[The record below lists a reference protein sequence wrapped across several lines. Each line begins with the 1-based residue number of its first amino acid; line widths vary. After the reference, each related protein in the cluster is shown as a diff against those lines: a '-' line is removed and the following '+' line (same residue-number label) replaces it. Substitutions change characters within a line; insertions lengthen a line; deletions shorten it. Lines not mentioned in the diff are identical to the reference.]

1 MPRPLSGGRR
11 ILLEWLLIAILAT
24 AALVTA
30 VSTDLLRRAD
40 NLVYDRL
47 SWLRQQPARDDIIII
62 AIDDES
68 ISRLGRF
75 PWPRQVHARLLN
87 RLERAKPRAI
97 LYDVLFV
104 EAGPGDSELTAA
116 VGRTRP
122 ILPLFM
128 EIPGRKGQPVTI
140 VPPIDG
146 LRQAGAE
153 IGHANLS
160 PDEEGIVR
168 RVYLVEGTVGQLLP
182 HVAALTACEAAQV
195 ACLLPT
201 TGTGGEGHVRLKPY
215 LIPYAGGRQHFRT
228 VPFSAVLGGGV
239 PDAFFRD
246 RIVLV
251 GATATGHSDTYA
263 TPMGERETLM
273 PGVEVNANI
282 VQGLISGRALS
293 LAPAWVRYLL
303 VLAPLWLLL
312 AGFLIAR
319 PRFNFL
325 LGLLLGSGVILASV
339 AAFLLAGVWASP
351 LTAIAGLVLV
361 YPTWAWRRLEA
372 TSAYMREELERF
384 RRDPDVLVDTAPP
397 AADMIQNDIELLRG
411 AIGRARDLQHFVSD
425 TLKGLP
431 DASIVVG
438 TGGRIRMMNER
449 AVSLLGDGEGQHFSW
464 VVERL
469 TNRQIAVSEQEP
481 GSNSL
486 PPEIVD
492 TAGRVFNVRWSPIS
506 DRKGGLGAW
515 VLRLADITDL
525 RTATRQREEALQL
538 LTHDMRSPQASIIA
552 TLSQAR
558 GTVDGGLARRIENY
572 ARRTLELA
580 DGYVQLARAEAQPLT
595 FDHVNFC
602 DVVLDAVDD
611 LWPLSSARPIHV
623 DAEGCEGEILV
634 RADRGLLT
642 RAVINLV
649 GNAIKYGPAASQ
661 VRCKLERIGPAAV
674 FTVCDEGP
682 GLSEDQIGHLFQP
695 FRQVGKSIVEGV
707 GLGLA
712 FVSSVAARHGGSVSC
727 RSAPGE
733 GSCFELRLPV
743 VEGEPVS

>member
-1 MPRPLSGGRR
+1 MLRSLTGGRR

-24 AALVTA
+24 AGLVAA
-30 VSTDLLRRAD
+30 VSTNLFRRAD

-47 SWLRQQPARDDIIII
+47 TWLREQPAREDIIII

-75 PWPRQVHARLLN
+75 PWPRQRHAELLDRLQQA
-87 RLERAKPRAI
+87 RPRAI

-104 EAGPGDSELTAA
+104 EPGPGDRELAAA
-116 VGRTRP
+116 VARTRP

-128 EIPGRKGQPVTI
+128 EIPGRDGQPVSVI
-140 VPPIDG
+140 RPIDS
-146 LRQAGAE
+146 LRRAGAE
-153 IGHANLS
+153 VGHANLS

-168 RVYLVEGTVGQLLP
+168 RVYLVEGAANQLWP
-182 HVAALTACEAAQV
+182 HIAARAACEAAGI
-195 ACLLPT
+195 ACSLPIDA
-201 TGTGGEGHVRLKPY
+201 GGKNHVRLKPF

-228 VPFSAVLGGGV
+228 VPFSAVLDGGV

-273 PGVEVNANI
+273 PGVELNANI
-282 VQGLISGRALS
+282 IQGLISGRALTP
-293 LAPAWVRYLL
+293 APTWARYLL
-303 VLAPLWLLL
+303 VLTPLWLLL
-312 AGFLIAR
+312 AGFLTAR
-319 PRFNFL
+319 PRFNFF
-325 LGLLLGSGVILASV
+325 LGLLLGTGVILVSAG
-339 AAFLLAGVWASP
+339 AFFLAGAWISP
-351 LTAIAGLVLV
+351 ITAIAGLVLV

-372 TSAYMREELERF
+372 SNAYMREELERF
-384 RRDPDVLVDTAPP
+384 RRDPDVLVDAASP
-397 AADMIQNDIELLRG
+397 AADLIQSDIEMLRG

-449 AVSLLGDGEGQHFSW
+449 ALTLLGKGEGKHFSW
-464 VVERL
+464 LAAKL
-469 TNRQIAVSEQEP
+469 TAGQIAVPPEEKP
-481 GSNSL
+481 GPDSL
-486 PPEIVD
+486 PTEIVD
-492 TAGRVFNVRWSPIS
+492 AAGRVFNVRWSPIS

-558 GTVDGGLARRIENY
+558 DSVDADLARRIENY

-580 DGYVQLARAEAQPLT
+580 DGYVQLARAEAQPLV
-595 FDHVNFC
+595 FDDVNFC

-611 LWPLSSARPIHV
+611 LWPLSSARPIHIQ
-623 DAEGCEGEILV
+623 AEGCDGEILV

-649 GNAIKYGPAASQ
+649 GNGIKYGPAGSE
-661 VRCKLERIGPAAV
+661 VRCSLEVAGLEAV

-682 GLSEDQIGHLFQP
+682 GLNEDQLAHLFKP
-695 FRQVGKSIVEGV
+695 FRQVGKSIAEGV

-712 FVSSVAARHGGSVSC
+712 FVSSVASRHGGSVSC
-727 RSAPGE
+727 RSSPGK

-743 VEGEPVS
+743 AEEAVS